1 MNKNVSFIERN
12 ENYHKRYGHLVEGV
26 KSQVTGKVIDQIMQ
40 NKMEILMN
48 NLMEMRCQEYGVDI
62 NNINIAELHE
72 QTANSGIAYVVKTE
86 LAMIDKIFPNL
97 LMNEIA
103 SIQPLDEPTS
113 TIFYTDIQRE
123 DGTSVSS
130 AIHTNRTYGDNVEY
144 NPSAPQAIKELN
156 YVITSDTITT
166 TEKKLKASITIEV
179 QQDLLRRHGKNAES
193 IMTANLASETVR
205 EWDRMGIQAMYDGA
219 TGGAA
224 VFNKTEPSGLAY
236 EDRKYWMET
245 LYEKMIDVDNSIFK
259 KRYRKTNFIICG
271 ADEAAFIE
279 KMQGFRP
286 VEGDVTTQM
295 IATGGRYFMGTL
307 KNRWRVF
314 VDPLESAGKILMGY
328 NNPSKWEETSF
339 VFAPYILAYMSPWFV
354 NPDTLRQTRAILSR
368 AGMKVVVGDLL
379 GVVTVTSS

>member
-1 MNKNVSFIERN
+1 MNKKISFLERN
-12 ENYHKRYGHLVEGV
+12 ENYHKRYGHLTEGV
-26 KSQVTGKVIDQIMQ
+26 KSQVTGRVVDHVNQ
-40 NKMEILMN
+40 NKMEMLMQ
-48 NLMEMRCQEYGVDI
+48 NLMEMRCAEYGVDVDS
-62 NNINIAELHE
+62 INIAELHE
-72 QTANSGIAYVVKTE
+72 QTSNSGIAYVVKTE

-103 SIQPLDEPTS
+103 SIQPLDEPVGN
-113 TIFYTDIQRE
+113 IFYTDVQRD

-130 AIHTNRTYGDNVEY
+130 AIHANRTYGDNVEY
-144 NPSAPQAIKELN
+144 NPSSPQAIKELN
-156 YVITSDTITT
+156 FVITSDTITT

-179 QQDLLRRHGKNAES
+179 QQDLIRRHGKNAES

-224 VFNKTEPSGLAY
+224 TFSKTEPAGLGY

-245 LYEKMIDVDNSIFK
+245 IYEKMIDVDNAIFK
-259 KRYRKTNFIICG
+259 KRFRRTNFIVCG

-279 KMQGFRP
+279 KMQGFKP
-286 VEGDVTTQM
+286 VDGDVSIQM

-328 NNPSKWEETSF
+328 NNPSRWEETSF
-339 VFAPYILAYMSPWFV
+339 VFAPYILAYLSPWFV

>member
-1 MNKNVSFIERN
+1 MQNKVSFLERN
-12 ENYHKRYGHLVEGV
+12 EAYHKRFGHLTEGV
-26 KSQVTGKVIDQIMQ
+26 KSQVTGKVVDQVNQ
-40 NKMEILMN
+40 NKMELLMQ
-48 NLMEMRCQEYGVDI
+48 NLMEMRCLEYGVDVES
-62 NNINIAELHE
+62 INIAELHE

-103 SIQPLDEPTS
+103 SIQPLDEPVGN
-113 TIFYTDIQRE
+113 IFYTDVQRE
-123 DGTSVSS
+123 DGTSVSA
-130 AIHTNRTYGDNVEY
+130 AIHANRDYADNVEY
-144 NPSAPQAIKELN
+144 NPSSPQDIKELN
-156 YVITSDTITT
+156 FVITSDTITT

-224 VFNKTEPSGLAY
+224 TFSKVEPSGLGY

-245 LYEKMIDVDNSIFK
+245 LYEKMIDVDNAIFK
-259 KRYRKTNFIICG
+259 KRFRRTNFIVCG

-279 KMQGFRP
+279 KMQGFKS
-286 VEGDVTTQM
+286 VDGDTSIQM

-328 NNPSKWEETSF
+328 NNPSRWEETSF
-339 VFAPYILAYMSPWFV
+339 VFAPYILAYLSPWFV